1 MLFRN
6 NLSVATH
13 QKKKKKIEFGLRKS
27 LLMYISLTKK
37 VKFKSKQVKLKQ
49 NNNFLNKVININ
61 INLI

>member
-6 NLSVATH
+6 KSSVATH
-13 QKKKKKIEFGLRKS
+13 QKKKKIEFGLRKS

-49 NNNFLNKVININ
+49 NNNFLNKLININ